1 MIGTRS
7 ELAEMVNLE
16 KGTISREVF
25 VNDDIY
31 RREQEQ
37 VFARS
42 WLFVGHESQI
52 PNPGDFFQSRMG
64 EESVILVRDRKSKIH
79 VFLNTCR
86 HRGMKVCRYDLGNAL
101 LFTCP
106 FHGWSYDL
114 EGKLVGVPAYKDVYE
129 PWLDRSEWG
138 LPEVPKL
145 ANFHGSIW
153 ASWDP
158 NAAPF
163 DDFLGDYR
171 HYLGPLFDSYDGE
184 EGGAE
189 VLGGVHT
196 WRLPCNWKFPGTS
209 FGGDAAHGAI
219 THRSTVIA
227 GYGPAQKEGD
237 RHEARQNNSRR
248 YEVTVPRLGHACHV
262 QALPGDAPYVPTWGD
277 ELKIVDDYYREA
289 HERRLKRGVP
299 TLRATAG
306 SAGVFPNVSY
316 SGGVRAT
323 IVVWHPHG
331 TQMTEAWRFY
341 LVDRKAPQ
349 EVKDAVRLYHMRY
362 GGPVGM
368 TEQDDMENWNYAS
381 NASKGVI
388 ARRYP
393 YNYQMSLEPRV
404 LDAPIPGEATDVL
417 SERAQRS
424 RFGRWL
430 EFMEAD
436 SWDEIY
442 PKNERGASN
451 GR

>member
-1 MIGTRS
+1 MIGARS
-7 ELAEMVNLE
+7 QLSSMVNLE
-16 KGTISREVF
+16 QGTISREVF
-25 VNDDIY
+25 VNDEIY
-31 RREQEQ
+31 QQEQEQ
-37 VFARS
+37 VFARA
-42 WLFVGHESQI
+42 WLFVGHESLI

-64 EESVILVRDRKSKIH
+64 EESVILVRDRKSQIH

-114 EGKLVGVPAYKDVYE
+114 EGKLVGVPNYRDVYE
-129 PWLDRSEWG
+129 PWLDRSQWG
-138 LPEVPKL
+138 LPEAPKV

-158 NAAPF
+158 NAASF
-163 DDFLGDYR
+163 DDYLGDYR
-171 HYLGPLFDSYDGE
+171 YYLGALFDSYDGE

-227 GYGPAQKEGD
+227 GYGPSQQAGD
-237 RHEARQNNSRR
+237 RHEARRPDSRR
-248 YEVTVPRLGHACHV
+248 YEVTEPGLGHACHV
-262 QALPGDAPYVPTWGD
+262 QTVPSDSPYVPTWGD
-277 ELKIVDDYYREA
+277 LKIADDYFREA
-289 HERRLKRGVP
+289 HARRLKKETGP
-299 TLRATAG
+299 LRATSG

-316 SGGVRAT
+316 SGGMRAT
-323 IVVWHPHG
+323 IVVWHPAG

-341 LVDRKAPQ
+341 LVDKKAPQ
-349 EVKDAVRLYHMRY
+349 EVKDALRQYHMRY
-362 GGPVGM
+362 GGPIGM

-393 YNYQMSLEPRV
+393 YNYQMTLEPKV
-404 LDAPIPGEATDVL
+404 LDTPIPGETTDVL

-424 RFGRWL
+424 RFARWL
-430 EFMEAD
+430 EFMKAE
-436 SWDEIY
+436 SWDDIY
-442 PKNERGASN
+442 PKNRRENRN